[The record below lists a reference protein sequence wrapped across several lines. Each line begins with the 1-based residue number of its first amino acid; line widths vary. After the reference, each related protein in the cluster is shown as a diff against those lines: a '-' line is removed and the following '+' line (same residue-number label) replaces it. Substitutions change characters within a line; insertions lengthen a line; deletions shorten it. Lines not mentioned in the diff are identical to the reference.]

1 MVKTLVIGDLH
12 FNDKP
17 RGILDAQ
24 ISFTKKLLE
33 EGKRKRAERV
43 IFLGDLM
50 MHRKPSPSVL
60 LGLKS
65 IVDHAE
71 MLFSSVVIL
80 RGNHDSETKADDG
93 VTALFL
99 FSSPKTRVVRHFE
112 LDTWAGHA
120 YIPHYEDEER
130 IKEALEGVP
139 EGFTVFGHFGYN
151 GALNSV
157 GDLDFSIP
165 FSAFTHPT
173 ILGHIHGYKQDGLVT
188 IMGTPFSTSF
198 QECGKECFYGI
209 LDESGLEVHHIDFGI
224 RHLQMDYENV
234 EENLYWLNDKNYYT
248 ILRINMSSLGS
259 DQGGVS
265 ELLSRLDVG
274 FYEIK
279 YKPLIDTTDEFE
291 VDGDKEF
298 ILEIGDDLIE
308 EYINASKSQIGKEE
322 LLEGLSIINENQRSR
337 D

>member
-17 RGILDAQ
+17 PGLLDAQ
-24 ISFTKKLLE
+24 VSFTKRLLDV
-33 EGKRKRAERV
+33 GMKKSVDRV

-50 MHRKPSPSVL
+50 MHRRPSPSVL
-60 LGLKS
+60 LALKDV
-65 IVDHAE
+65 IQHAQ
-71 MLFSSVVIL
+71 LRCASVVIL

-93 VTALFL
+93 VTALSL
-99 FSSPKTRVVRHFE
+99 FSSPKVRVVRHFE

-130 IKEALEGVP
+130 IKEALEEVP

-173 ILGHIHGYKQDGLVT
+173 ILGHIHGYKQDGPVT

-209 LDESGLEVHHIDFGI
+209 LDEAGLEAHHIDFGI
-224 RHLQMDYENV
+224 RH
-234 EENLYWLNDKNYYT
+234 
-248 ILRINMSSLGS
+248 IH
-259 DQGGVS
+259 
-265 ELLSRLDVG
+265 
-274 FYEIK
+274 
-279 YKPLIDTTDEFE
+279 
-291 VDGDKEF
+291 
-298 ILEIGDDLIE
+298 
-308 EYINASKSQIGKEE
+308 
-322 LLEGLSIINENQRSR
+322 GL
-337 D
+337 